1 MNVFTRNFPERG
13 KKPVAG
19 VLINVMAKS
28 VGQLH
33 HASRTDTLDRTSL
46 DNKKKINK
54 WNSLMRS

>member
-1 MNVFTRNFPERG
+1 MYLLGTFQNGE

-33 HASRTDTLDRTSL
+33 HASRTDTFDRTSL

-54 WNSLMRS
+54 WNSLLRS